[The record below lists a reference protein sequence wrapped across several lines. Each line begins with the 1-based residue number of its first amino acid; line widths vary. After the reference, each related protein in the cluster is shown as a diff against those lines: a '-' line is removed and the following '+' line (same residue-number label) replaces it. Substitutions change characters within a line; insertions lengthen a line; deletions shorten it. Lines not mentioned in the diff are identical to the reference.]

1 MSVRQFFKFTNREFI
16 AAALALSLSAYSIS
30 LKINSVKAESEKK
43 ENTEYYQTQL
53 NTSRDYCSQQLEN
66 TRRSSEVSG
75 CYEGIRQNCL
85 MYSKKADVC
94 FQKLAE
100 ICPSISQ

>member
-1 MSVRQFFKFTNREFI
+1 MSVRQFFSFTNREFI

-30 LKINSVKAESEKK
+30 LKISYVRSENENK
-43 ENTEYYQTQL
+43 ETIDYYENHLNNLKDYYSEQL
-53 NTSRDYCSQQLEN
+53 TN
-66 TRRSSEVSG
+66 TRKSSEVNG